1 MKKVFSF
8 GLLTIAAMLI
18 AFSSC
23 KPTNAVK
30 KVTGVTLSETTK
42 AIKIGEEFTLT
53 ATVMPTDAADKS
65 VKWMS
70 DNSNVATV
78 EEGKVTAVAAGTA
91 NITVTTKDG
100 GKTATCAVTV
110 SASNIVAVTGVS
122 VDPKEKLLSI
132 GEELVIKATITPED
146 ATNKKVTWTSDNEAV
161 AKVDESGKVTSIS
174 EGTANITVTTE
185 DGGKT
190 ATCTVTV
197 KNYPKGNAIL
207 LEDFTGTW
215 CGPCYYAMGKLH
227 KILPAFGDK
236 VILVCHHLN
245 GGVKDDFAIPHSNTL
260 AGFYGLKYIPYSML
274 DRTPGIVGKEVLFS
288 TSYISK
294 EILDK
299 RLVQHKSVTI
309 SLTTSYDE
317 GSKDI
322 KIKVE
327 GELLQSLPKAKLNVY
342 LVQDGIV
349 AYQNGGG
356 DKYVHHNALRDVI
369 SKDTWGDALGVSQ
382 GKYSKEYTYK
392 LPEKIG
398 KFATDPAKMYIVAFV
413 ADAVNV
419 NKGDDNTK
427 NVVHNAAIKGIK

>member
-8 GLLTIAAMLI
+8 GLLAVAMMLI

-30 KVTGVTLSETTK
+30 KVTDVKLSETTK
-42 AIKIGEEFTLT
+42 TITVGEEFTLT
-53 ATVMPTDAADKS
+53 ATVAPTDAADKS
-65 VKWMS
+65 VMWTS

-78 EEGKVTAVAAGTA
+78 DGGKVTAVAAGTA

-110 SASNIVAVTGVS
+110 SAPNGVTGVS

-132 GEELVIKATITPED
+132 GEELVIKAIITPED
-146 ATNKKVTWTSDNEAV
+146 ATNKKVTWASDNEAV

-174 EGTANITVTTE
+174 EGTAKITVTTE

-207 LEDFTGTW
+207 LEDFTATW
-215 CGPCYYAMGKLH
+215 CGPCFVGMKNIH
-227 KILPAFGDK
+227 KQMEGFGDK
-236 VILVCHHLN
+236 VILVCHHLS
-245 GGVKDDFAIPHSNTL
+245 DDFAIQHSRTL
-260 AGFYGLKYIPYSML
+260 SDFYGVEGIPSSMI
-274 DRTPGIVGKEVLFS
+274 DRTKGVVKQEVIFHPGYLTKA
-288 TSYISK
+288 
-294 EILDK
+294 ILDK
-299 RLVQHKSVTI
+299 RLAQPKSVTI

-349 AYQNGGG
+349 YKQAGGG
-356 DKYVHHNALRDVI
+356 DNYVHRNALRAVL
-369 SKDTWGDALGVSQ
+369 SEGTWGDALGVSQ

-392 LPEKIG
+392 LQDKIG

-413 ADAVNV
+413 ADAVNTS
-419 NKGDDNTK
+419 GDNTK
-427 NVVHNAAIKGIK
+427 NIVHNSVIKAIK

>member
-8 GLLTIAAMLI
+8 GLLVAATMLV

-42 AIKIGEEFTLT
+42 TIAIGEEFTLT
-53 ATVMPTDAADKS
+53 ATVAPADAADKT
-65 VKWMS
+65 VMWTS
-70 DNSNVATV
+70 DDSNVATV
-78 EEGKVTAVAAGTA
+78 DEGKVTAVAAGTA

-110 SASNIVAVTGVS
+110 VNGVSGVS
-122 VDPKEKLLSI
+122 VNPKEKLLSI

-146 ATNKKVTWTSDNEAV
+146 AINKKVTWTSDNEAV
-161 AKVDESGKVTSIS
+161 AKVDESGKVTAINV
-174 EGTANITVTTE
+174 GTAKITVTTE

-190 ATCTVTV
+190 ATCAITV

-207 LEDFTGTW
+207 LEDFTATW
-215 CGPCYYAMGKLH
+215 CGPCFSGMKNIH
-227 KILPAFGDK
+227 KQIEGFGDK
-236 VILVCHHLN
+236 VILVCQHLS
-245 GGVKDDFAIPHSNTL
+245 DDFAIQHSRALSN
-260 AGFYGLKYIPYSML
+260 FYGVEGIPASMI
-274 DRTPGIVGKEVLFS
+274 DRTKGVVGEKVTFHPGYLTKA
-288 TSYISK
+288 
-294 EILDK
+294 ILEK
-299 RLVQHKSVTI
+299 MLTQPKSVTI

-327 GELLQSLPKAKLNVY
+327 GELLQSFPKAKLNVY

-349 AYQNGGG
+349 YKQAGGG
-356 DKYVHHNALRDVI
+356 NNYVHRNALRAVI

-398 KFATDPAKMYIVAFV
+398 KFATDPAQMYIVAFV
-413 ADAVNV
+413 ADAVNTS
-419 NKGDDNTK
+419 GDNTK
-427 NVVHNAAIKGIK
+427 NIVHNSVIKAIK

>member
-8 GLLTIAAMLI
+8 GLLVAATMLV

-42 AIKIGEEFTLT
+42 TIAIGEEFTLT
-53 ATVMPTDAADKS
+53 ATVAPADAADKT
-65 VKWMS
+65 VMWMS
-70 DNSNVATV
+70 DDSNVATV
-78 EEGKVTAVAAGTA
+78 DEGKVTAVAAGTA

-110 SASNIVAVTGVS
+110 VNGVSGVS
-122 VDPKEKLLSI
+122 VNPKEKLLSI

-146 ATNKKVTWTSDNEAV
+146 AINKKVTWTSDNEAV
-161 AKVDESGKVTSIS
+161 AKVDESGKVTAINV
-174 EGTANITVTTE
+174 GTAKITVTTE

-190 ATCTVTV
+190 ATCAITV

-207 LEDFTGTW
+207 LEDFTATW
-215 CGPCYYAMGKLH
+215 CGPCYSGMKNIH
-227 KILPAFGDK
+227 KQIEGFGDK
-236 VILVCHHLN
+236 VILVCQHLS
-245 GGVKDDFAIPHSNTL
+245 DDFAIQHSRAL
-260 AGFYGLKYIPYSML
+260 SDFYGVEGIPASMI
-274 DRTPGIVGKEVLFS
+274 DRTKGVVGAEVTFHPGYLTKA
-288 TSYISK
+288 
-294 EILDK
+294 ILEK
-299 RLVQHKSVTI
+299 MLTQPKSVTI

-327 GELLQSLPKAKLNVY
+327 GELLQSFPKAKLNVY

-349 AYQNGGG
+349 YKQAGGG
-356 DKYVHHNALRDVI
+356 NNYVHRNALRAVI

-398 KFATDPAKMYIVAFV
+398 KFATDPAQMYIVAFV
-413 ADAVNV
+413 ADAVNTS
-419 NKGDDNTK
+419 GDNTK
-427 NVVHNAAIKGIK
+427 NIVHNSVIKAIK

>member
-18 AFSSC
+18 ALSSC
-23 KPTNAVK
+23 KPTDAVK

-53 ATVMPTDAADKS
+53 ATVTPTDAADKS

-78 EEGKVTAVAAGTA
+78 DEGKVTAVAAGTA

-122 VDPKEKLLSI
+122 VDPKEKLLGI

-161 AKVDESGKVTSIS
+161 AKVDESGKVTAIS
-174 EGTANITVTTE
+174 EGTAKITVTTE

-207 LEDFTGTW
+207 LEDFTATW
-215 CGPCYYAMGKLH
+215 CGPCYSGMKNIH
-227 KILPAFGDK
+227 KQMEGFGDK
-236 VILVCHHLN
+236 VILVCHHLS
-245 GGVKDDFAIPHSNTL
+245 DDFAIQHSRAL
-260 AGFYGLKYIPYSML
+260 SDFYGVEGIPSSMI
-274 DRTPGIVGKEVLFS
+274 DRTKGVVGAEVTFHPGYLTKA
-288 TSYISK
+288 
-294 EILDK
+294 ILDK
-299 RLVQHKSVTI
+299 MLTQPKSVTI
-309 SLTTSYDE
+309 SLTTSYNE

-349 AYQNGGG
+349 YKQNGGG
-356 DKYVHHNALRDVI
+356 DNYVHRNALRAVL
-369 SKDTWGDALGVSQ
+369 SQGTWGDALGVSQ

-392 LPEKIG
+392 LPDKIG
-398 KFATDPAKMYIVAFV
+398 KFATNPAQMYIVAFV
-413 ADAVNV
+413 ADAVNTS
-419 NKGDDNTK
+419 GDNTK

>member
-8 GLLTIAAMLI
+8 GLLVAATMLV

-42 AIKIGEEFTLT
+42 TIAIGEEFTLT
-53 ATVMPTDAADKS
+53 ATIAPADAADKT
-65 VKWMS
+65 VMWTS
-70 DNSNVATV
+70 DDSNVATV
-78 EEGKVTAVAAGTA
+78 DEGKVMAVAAGTA

-110 SASNIVAVTGVS
+110 VNGVSGVS
-122 VDPKEKLLSI
+122 VNPKEKLLSI

-146 ATNKKVTWTSDNEAV
+146 AINKKVTWTSDNEAV
-161 AKVDESGKVTSIS
+161 AKVDESGKVTAINV
-174 EGTANITVTTE
+174 GTAKITVTTE

-190 ATCTVTV
+190 ATCNITV

-207 LEDFTGTW
+207 LEDFTATW
-215 CGPCYYAMGKLH
+215 CAPCFSGMKNIH
-227 KILPAFGDK
+227 KQIEGFGDK
-236 VILVCHHLN
+236 VILVCQHLN
-245 GGVKDDFAIPHSNTL
+245 DDFAIQHSRTL
-260 AGFYGLKYIPYSML
+260 SDFYGVEGIPASMI
-274 DRTPGIVGKEVLFS
+274 DRTKGVVGEKVTFHPGYLTKA
-288 TSYISK
+288 
-294 EILDK
+294 ILEK
-299 RLVQHKSVTI
+299 MLTQPKSVTI

-327 GELLQSLPKAKLNVY
+327 GELLQSFPKAKLNVY

-349 AYQNGGG
+349 YKQNGGG
-356 DKYVHHNALRDVI
+356 DNYVHRNALRAVL
-369 SKDTWGDALGVSQ
+369 SQGTWGDALGVSQ

-392 LPEKIG
+392 LPDKIG
-398 KFATDPAKMYIVAFV
+398 KFNTDPAKMYIVAFV
-413 ADAVNV
+413 ADAVNTS
-419 NKGDDNTK
+419 GDNTK
-427 NVVHNAAIKGIK
+427 NIVHNSVIKAIK

>member
-8 GLLTIAAMLI
+8 GLLAVAMMLI

-30 KVTGVTLSETTK
+30 KVTDVKLSETTK
-42 AIKIGEEFTLT
+42 TITVGEEFTLT
-53 ATVMPTDAADKS
+53 ATVAPTDAADKS
-65 VKWMS
+65 VMWTS

-78 EEGKVTAVAAGTA
+78 DGGKVTAVAAGTA

-110 SASNIVAVTGVS
+110 SAPNGVTGVS

-132 GEELVIKATITPED
+132 GEELVIKAIITPED

-174 EGTANITVTTE
+174 EGTAKITVTTE

-207 LEDFTGTW
+207 LEDFTATW
-215 CGPCYYAMGKLH
+215 CGPCFVGMKNIH
-227 KILPAFGDK
+227 KQMEGFGDK
-236 VILVCHHLN
+236 VILVCHHLS
-245 GGVKDDFAIPHSNTL
+245 DDFAIQHSRTL
-260 AGFYGLKYIPYSML
+260 SDFYGVEGIPSSMI
-274 DRTPGIVGKEVLFS
+274 DRTKGVVKQEVIFHPGYLTKA
-288 TSYISK
+288 
-294 EILDK
+294 ILDK
-299 RLVQHKSVTI
+299 RLAQPKSVTI

-349 AYQNGGG
+349 YKQAGGG
-356 DKYVHHNALRDVI
+356 DNYVHRNALRAVL
-369 SKDTWGDALGVSQ
+369 SEGTWGDALGVSQ

-392 LPEKIG
+392 LPDKIG

-413 ADAVNV
+413 ADAVNTS
-419 NKGDDNTK
+419 GDNTK
-427 NVVHNAAIKGIK
+427 NIVHNSVIKAIK

>member
-8 GLLTIAAMLI
+8 GLLIAATMLV

-42 AIKIGEEFTLT
+42 TIGIGEEFTLT
-53 ATVMPTDAADKS
+53 ATVAPNDAADKS
-65 VKWMS
+65 VIWTS
-70 DNSNVATV
+70 DNSSVATV
-78 EEGKVTAVAAGTA
+78 DGGKVTAVAAGKA

-100 GKTATCAVTV
+100 GKTATCAITV
-110 SASNIVAVTGVS
+110 VNGVSGVS
-122 VDPKEKLLSI
+122 VDPKERILNI

-146 ATNKKVTWTSDNEAV
+146 AMNKKVTWTSDNEAV
-161 AKVDESGKVTSIS
+161 AKVDESGKVTAIS
-174 EGTANITVTTE
+174 GGTANIKVTTE

-190 ATCTVTV
+190 AICVLKV
-197 KNYPKGNAIL
+197 SKKAPIARNAIL
-207 LEDFTGTW
+207 LEDFTATW

-236 VILVCHHLN
+236 VILVCHHISN
-245 GGVKDDFAIPHSNTL
+245 DDDFSISHSNTL
-260 AGFYGLKYIPYSML
+260 ASFYGLKYIPYSML

-288 TSYISK
+288 TSSVSK

-299 RLVQHKSVTI
+299 RLAQPTYVTI
-309 SLTTSYDE
+309 NLTTSYNE
-317 GSKDI
+317 ATKEI
-322 KIKVE
+322 KVKVE
-327 GELLQSLPKAKLNVY
+327 GELFIDYPKARLNVY

-356 DKYVHHNALRDVI
+356 NNYVHRNALRDVI
-369 SKDTWGDALGVSQ
+369 SKDTWGDAITQ
-382 GKYSKEYTYK
+382 DKYTKEYTYK

-398 KFATDPAKMYIVAFV
+398 KFNTDPAKMYIVAFV
-413 ADAVNV
+413 ADAVNTS
-419 NKGDDNTK
+419 GDNTK
-427 NVVHNAAIKGIK
+427 NVVYNSVIKAIK

>member
-8 GLLTIAAMLI
+8 GLLVAATMLV

-42 AIKIGEEFTLT
+42 TIAIGEEFTLT
-53 ATVMPTDAADKS
+53 ATVAPADAADKT
-65 VKWMS
+65 VMWTS
-70 DNSNVATV
+70 DDSNVATV
-78 EEGKVTAVAAGTA
+78 DEGKVTAVAAGTA

-110 SASNIVAVTGVS
+110 VNGVSGVS
-122 VDPKEKLLSI
+122 VNPKEKLLSI

-146 ATNKKVTWTSDNEAV
+146 AINKKVTWTSDNEAV
-161 AKVDESGKVTSIS
+161 AKVDESGKVTAINV
-174 EGTANITVTTE
+174 GTAKITVTTE

-190 ATCTVTV
+190 ATCAITV

-207 LEDFTGTW
+207 LEDFTATW
-215 CGPCYYAMGKLH
+215 CGPCFSGMKNIH
-227 KILPAFGDK
+227 KQIEGFGDK
-236 VILVCHHLN
+236 VILVCQHLS
-245 GGVKDDFAIPHSNTL
+245 DDFAIQHSRALSN
-260 AGFYGLKYIPYSML
+260 FYGVEGIPASMI
-274 DRTPGIVGKEVLFS
+274 DRTKGVVGEKVTFHPGYLTKA
-288 TSYISK
+288 
-294 EILDK
+294 ILEK
-299 RLVQHKSVTI
+299 MLTQPKSVTI

-327 GELLQSLPKAKLNVY
+327 GELLQSFPKAKLNVY

-349 AYQNGGG
+349 YKQAGGG
-356 DKYVHHNALRDVI
+356 NNYVHRNALRAVI

-392 LPEKIG
+392 LPDKIG
-398 KFATDPAKMYIVAFV
+398 KFVTDPAKMYIVAFV
-413 ADAVNV
+413 ADAVNTS
-419 NKGDDNTK
+419 GDNTK
-427 NVVHNAAIKGIK
+427 NIVHNSVIKAIK

>member
-8 GLLTIAAMLI
+8 GLLAVAMMLI

-30 KVTGVTLSETTK
+30 KVTDVKLSETTK
-42 AIKIGEEFTLT
+42 TITVGEEFTLT
-53 ATVMPTDAADKS
+53 ATVAPTDAADKS
-65 VKWMS
+65 VMWTS

-78 EEGKVTAVAAGTA
+78 DGGKVTAVAAGTA

-110 SASNIVAVTGVS
+110 SAPNGVTGVS

-132 GEELVIKATITPED
+132 GEELVIKAIITPED
-146 ATNKKVTWTSDNEAV
+146 ATNKKVTWASDNEAV

-174 EGTANITVTTE
+174 EGTAKITVTTE

-207 LEDFTGTW
+207 LEDFTATW
-215 CGPCYYAMGKLH
+215 CGPCFVGMKNIH
-227 KILPAFGDK
+227 KQMEGFGDK
-236 VILVCHHLN
+236 VILVCHHLS
-245 GGVKDDFAIPHSNTL
+245 DDFAIQHSRTL
-260 AGFYGLKYIPYSML
+260 SDFYGVEGIPSSMI
-274 DRTPGIVGKEVLFS
+274 DRTKGVVKQEVIFHPGYLTKA
-288 TSYISK
+288 
-294 EILDK
+294 ILDK
-299 RLVQHKSVTI
+299 RLAQPKSVTI

-349 AYQNGGG
+349 YKQAGGG
-356 DKYVHHNALRDVI
+356 DNYVHRNALRAVL
-369 SKDTWGDALGVSQ
+369 SEGTWGDALGVSQ
-382 GKYSKEYTYK
+382 VKYSKEYTYK
-392 LPEKIG
+392 LPDKIG

-413 ADAVNV
+413 ADAVNTS
-419 NKGDDNTK
+419 GDNTK
-427 NVVHNAAIKGIK
+427 NIVHNSVIKAIK

>member
-8 GLLTIAAMLI
+8 GLLVAATMLV

-42 AIKIGEEFTLT
+42 TIAIGEEFTLT
-53 ATVMPTDAADKS
+53 ATIAPADAADKT
-65 VKWMS
+65 VMWTS
-70 DNSNVATV
+70 DDSNVATV
-78 EEGKVTAVAAGTA
+78 DEGKVTAVAAGTA

-110 SASNIVAVTGVS
+110 VNGVSGVS
-122 VDPKEKLLSI
+122 VNPKEKLLSI

-146 ATNKKVTWTSDNEAV
+146 AINKKVTWTSDNEAV
-161 AKVDESGKVTSIS
+161 AKVDESGKVTAINV
-174 EGTANITVTTE
+174 GTAKITVTTE

-190 ATCTVTV
+190 ATCAITV

-207 LEDFTGTW
+207 LEDFTATW
-215 CGPCYYAMGKLH
+215 CAPCFSGMKNIH
-227 KILPAFGDK
+227 KQIEGFGDK
-236 VILVCHHLN
+236 VILVCQHLN
-245 GGVKDDFAIPHSNTL
+245 DDFAIPHSRTL
-260 AGFYGLKYIPYSML
+260 SDFYGVEGIPASMI
-274 DRTPGIVGKEVLFS
+274 DRTKGVVGAEVTFHPVYL
-288 TSYISK
+288 TK
-294 EILDK
+294 AILDK
-299 RLVQHKSVTI
+299 MLTQPKSVTI

-327 GELLQSLPKAKLNVY
+327 GELLQSFPKAKLNVY

-349 AYQNGGG
+349 AYQNGG
-356 DKYVHHNALRDVI
+356 DNKYVHRNALRAVL
-369 SKDTWGDALGVSQ
+369 SGGTWGDALGVSQ

-392 LPEKIG
+392 LPAKIG

-413 ADAVNV
+413 ADAVNTS
-419 NKGDDNTK
+419 GDNTK
-427 NVVHNAAIKGIK
+427 NIVHNSVIKAIK

>member
-8 GLLTIAAMLI
+8 GLLAVAMMLI

-30 KVTGVTLSETTK
+30 KVTDVKLSETTK
-42 AIKIGEEFTLT
+42 TITVGEEFTLT
-53 ATVMPTDAADKS
+53 ATVAPTDAADKS
-65 VKWMS
+65 VMWTS

-78 EEGKVTAVAAGTA
+78 DGGKVTAVAAGTA

-110 SASNIVAVTGVS
+110 SAPNGVTGVS

-132 GEELVIKATITPED
+132 GEELVIKAIITPED
-146 ATNKKVTWTSDNEAV
+146 ATNKKVTWASDNEAV

-174 EGTANITVTTE
+174 EGTAKITVTTE

-207 LEDFTGTW
+207 LEDFTATW
-215 CGPCYYAMGKLH
+215 CGPCFVGMKNIH
-227 KILPAFGDK
+227 KQMEGFGDK
-236 VILVCHHLN
+236 VILVCHHLS
-245 GGVKDDFAIPHSNTL
+245 DDFAIQHSRTL
-260 AGFYGLKYIPYSML
+260 SDFYGVEGIPSSMI
-274 DRTPGIVGKEVLFS
+274 DRTKGVVKQEVIFHPGYLTKA
-288 TSYISK
+288 
-294 EILDK
+294 ILDK
-299 RLVQHKSVTI
+299 RLAQPKPVTI

-349 AYQNGGG
+349 YKQAGGG
-356 DKYVHHNALRDVI
+356 DNYVHRNALRAVL
-369 SKDTWGDALGVSQ
+369 SEGTWGDALGVSQ

-392 LPEKIG
+392 LPDKIG

-413 ADAVNV
+413 ADAVNTS
-419 NKGDDNTK
+419 GDNTK
-427 NVVHNAAIKGIK
+427 NIVHNSVIKAIK

>member
-18 AFSSC
+18 ALSSC

-30 KVTGVTLSETTK
+30 KVTGVSLSETNKT
-42 AIKIGEEFTLT
+42 ITIGEEFTLT
-53 ATVMPTDAADKS
+53 ATVTPTDAADKS
-65 VKWMS
+65 VKWTS

-78 EEGKVTAVAAGTA
+78 DEGKVTAVAAGTA
-91 NITVTTKDG
+91 NIKVTTKDG

-110 SASNIVAVTGVS
+110 SASNIVVVTGVS
-122 VDPKEKLLSI
+122 VDPKEKLLGI

-161 AKVDESGKVTSIS
+161 AKIDESGKVTAIS
-174 EGTANITVTTE
+174 GGTAKITVTTE

-190 ATCTVTV
+190 ATCAITV
-197 KNYPKGNAIL
+197 KNYLKGNAIL
-207 LEDFTGTW
+207 LEDFTATW
-215 CGPCYYAMGKLH
+215 CGPCYSGMKNIH
-227 KILPAFGDK
+227 KQMEGFGDK
-236 VILVCHHLN
+236 VILVCHHLS
-245 GGVKDDFAIPHSNTL
+245 DDFAIQHSRTL
-260 AGFYGLKYIPYSML
+260 SDFYGVEGIPSSMI
-274 DRTPGIVGKEVLFS
+274 DRTKGVVGEEVIFHPGYLTKA
-288 TSYISK
+288 
-294 EILDK
+294 ILDK
-299 RLVQHKSVTI
+299 MLTQPKSVTI
-309 SLTTSYDE
+309 SLTTSYNE
-317 GSKDI
+317 GSKNI

-349 AYQNGGG
+349 YKQNGGG
-356 DKYVHHNALRDVI
+356 DNYVHRNALRAVL
-369 SKDTWGDALGVSQ
+369 SEGTWGDALGVSQ

-398 KFATDPAKMYIVAFV
+398 KFATNPAQMYIVAFV
-413 ADAVNV
+413 ADAVNTS
-419 NKGDDNTK
+419 GDNTK

>member
-8 GLLTIAAMLI
+8 GLLAVAMMLI

-30 KVTGVTLSETTK
+30 KVTDVKLSETTK
-42 AIKIGEEFTLT
+42 TITVGEEFTLT
-53 ATVMPTDAADKS
+53 ATVAPTDAADKS
-65 VKWMS
+65 VMWTS

-78 EEGKVTAVAAGTA
+78 DGGKVTAVAAGTA

-110 SASNIVAVTGVS
+110 SAPNGVTGVS

-132 GEELVIKATITPED
+132 GEELVIKAIITPED
-146 ATNKKVTWTSDNEAV
+146 ATNKKVTWASDNEAV

-174 EGTANITVTTE
+174 EGTAKITVTTE

-207 LEDFTGTW
+207 LEDFTATW
-215 CGPCYYAMGKLH
+215 CGPCFVGMKNIH
-227 KILPAFGDK
+227 KQMEGFGDK
-236 VILVCHHLN
+236 VILVCHHLS
-245 GGVKDDFAIPHSNTL
+245 DDFAIQHSRTL
-260 AGFYGLKYIPYSML
+260 SDFYGVEGIPSSMI
-274 DRTPGIVGKEVLFS
+274 DRTKGVVKQEVIFHPGYLTKA
-288 TSYISK
+288 
-294 EILDK
+294 ILDK
-299 RLVQHKSVTI
+299 RLAQPKSVTI

-349 AYQNGGG
+349 YKQAGGG
-356 DKYVHHNALRDVI
+356 DNYVHRNALRAVL
-369 SKDTWGDALGVSQ
+369 SEGTWGDALGVAQ

-413 ADAVNV
+413 ADAVNTS
-419 NKGDDNTK
+419 GDNTK
-427 NVVHNAAIKGIK
+427 NIVHNAIIKAIK

>member
-1 MKKVFSF
+1 MKKFFSF
-8 GLLTIAAMLI
+8 GLLAAAMMLV

-42 AIKIGEEFTLT
+42 TITRGEDFTLT
-53 ATVMPTDAADKS
+53 ATVAPADAADKS
-65 VKWMS
+65 VMWTS
-70 DNSNVATV
+70 DNSSVATV
-78 EEGKVTAVAAGTA
+78 DGGKVTAVAAGTA

-100 GKTATCAVTV
+100 GKTATCAITV
-110 SASNIVAVTGVS
+110 VNGVSGVS
-122 VDPKEKLLSI
+122 VDPKERILSI

-174 EGTANITVTTE
+174 EGTAKITVTTE

-207 LEDFTGTW
+207 LEDFTATW
-215 CGPCYYAMGKLH
+215 CGPCYSGMKNIH
-227 KILPAFGDK
+227 KQIECFGDK
-236 VILVCHHLN
+236 VILVCQHLS
-245 GGVKDDFAIPHSNTL
+245 DDFAIQHSRTL
-260 AGFYGLKYIPYSML
+260 SDFYGVEGIPSSMI
-274 DRTPGIVGKEVLFS
+274 DRTKGVVEQEVIFHPGYLTKA
-288 TSYISK
+288 
-294 EILDK
+294 ILDK
-299 RLVQHKSVTI
+299 RLAQPKSVII

-327 GELLQSLPKAKLNVY
+327 GELLQSFPKAKLNVY

-349 AYQNGGG
+349 AYQNGG
-356 DKYVHHNALRDVI
+356 DNKYVHHNALRAVI

-427 NVVHNAAIKGIK
+427 NVVHNAAIKSIK